1 MFDVRFRTDF
11 ERALRPLASNLRR
24 AGINADHLTGLGV
37 VMAVAAAIAIGNGA
51 LRAGLLLVALTAV
64 PDLLD
69 GAVAKVSGTASPRG
83 AFFDSVSD
91 RVTDALVLGGIGW
104 YLASEHGDHMALLPF
119 AVLGASALISYE
131 RAKAESLGYT
141 AKGGLM
147 ERAERIIA
155 ICFGLTFSA
164 LLVPVLW
171 VMLAL
176 TVATA
181 THRFVKVW
189 RQADPPPP
197 ARRTRPVR
205 PAMEARW
212 RAWREST
219 AARGNRPRRHAWG
232 TRAGGRAA
240 RGERTWRRRAG
251 TRP

>member
-1 MFDVRFRTDF
+1 MFDGRWRTGVD
-11 ERALRPLASNLRR
+11 RVTTPVAASMRR
-24 AGINADHLTGLGV
+24 TGITADHLTALGLVLGAATAVAIGSGRLGLGLV
-37 VMAVAAAIAIGNGA
+37 LLIAAA
-51 LRAGLLLVALTAV
+51 
-64 PDLLD
+64 LLD
-69 GAVAKVSGTASPRG
+69 LFDGPVAKAAGTTSPRG

-141 AKGGLM
+141 ARGGLM

-171 VMLAL
+171 VMLVL

-197 ARRTRPVR
+197 ARRTRPAR

-232 TRAGGRAA
+232 TRTGGRAA
-240 RGERTWRRRAG
+240 LGERTWRRRAG